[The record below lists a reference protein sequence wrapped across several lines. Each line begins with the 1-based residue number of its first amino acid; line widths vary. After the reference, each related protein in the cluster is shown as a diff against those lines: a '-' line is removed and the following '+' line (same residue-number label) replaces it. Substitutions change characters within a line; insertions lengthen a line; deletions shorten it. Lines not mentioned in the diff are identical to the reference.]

1 MADRPGGEARAARSG
16 QDAFDDF
23 EYVLCARD
31 DDAVNPWAV
40 DGRFVADTDLLA
52 RLLEVPV
59 ADAVGTESGRLA
71 KGIDAWVAAELRR
84 AGFGADEV
92 WPRRSRPRVLPHEV
106 AELLGRLPGPLA
118 KEVRRHLLRSPSVGP
133 TEARVLGRAYVKQV
147 DVLVARWSRGPELL
161 VSTKSMASSYRKN
174 LANRFEEA
182 YGDAKNLRG
191 RYPLA
196 AIGFLFLLRST
207 VLSDQAAYEK
217 ALDMLRKLRAELD
230 VYDATGV
237 VVAEWSDTAPADGVR
252 VCPGVVPDDLSCD
265 RFLGELV
272 RVVLERTPV
281 EMHVRARERR
291 EHRPV
296 PVVAPAESSADAAD
310 PDEGGGAEEAVTGED
325 PRPRRTDGDWGPIP
339 GQLTL
344 D

>member
-1 MADRPGGEARAARSG
+1 
-16 QDAFDDF
+16 
-23 EYVLCARD
+23 
-31 DDAVNPWAV
+31 
-40 DGRFVADTDLLA
+40 
-52 RLLEVPV
+52 
-59 ADAVGTESGRLA
+59 
-71 KGIDAWVAAELRR
+71 
-84 AGFGADEV
+84 
-92 WPRRSRPRVLPHEV
+92 
-106 AELLGRLPGPLA
+106 
-118 KEVRRHLLRSPSVGP
+118 
-133 TEARVLGRAYVKQV
+133 
-147 DVLVARWSRGPELL
+147 VLVARWSRGPELL
-161 VSTKSMASSYRKN
+161 VSTKSMASSFRKN

-196 AIGFLFLLRST
+196 AMGFLFLLRST

-217 ALDMLRKLRAELD
+217 ALDMLRKLRAEQD

-237 VVAEWSDTAPADGVR
+237 VVAEWADPTGNGAFDGVR
-252 VCPGVVPDDLSCD
+252 ICPDVVPDDLSCD

-291 EHRPV
+291 EHRQV
-296 PVVAPAESSADAAD
+296 PVVEPGDGSADGASMNQTAAETE
-310 PDEGGGAEEAVTGED
+310 DEVEGVTGED

-344 D
+344 DG